1 MAEFQIKIEC
11 VWSQDGSFLDLKSD
25 SKENIVGDGIKSAM
39 KEGFQISEDLSKLG
53 DDDEKMEVIE
63 SDVKNKEKLKTYS
76 SPSVKESIIVKDEK
90 ITEEELDIKK
100 IKTEETQ
107 EELEEESDEDD
118 EEEEAS
124 DEDPESTTKENGD
137 HKSGEIAEKVNEEAT
152 DSTALLN
159 LTREKI
165 KEVECTPP
173 KYSPKM
179 TRSRA
184 RASAVKKVLTP
195 EEKTARLLRSAK
207 KAPKPK

>member
-25 SKENIVGDGIKSAM
+25 SKENIIGDGIKSAM
-39 KEGFQISEDLSKLG
+39 KEGFQISQDLANLG
-53 DDDEKMEVIE
+53 DDEKMEVIE
-63 SDVKNKEKLKTYS
+63 NDAKVEEKIH
-76 SPSVKESIIVKDEK
+76 SPSVKESTIDKDEK
-90 ITEEELDIKK
+90 ATKEQDINEN
-100 IKTEETQ
+100 KTEETQ
-107 EELEEESDEDD
+107 EEQEEESEEDD

-137 HKSGEIAEKVNEEAT
+137 HNSDEIAEKINEEAT
-152 DSTALLN
+152 DSAALLN

-207 KAPKPK
+207 KTPKPK